1 MEKICLK
8 LLWTAKH
15 ENLCVSSCDSST
27 VLYFSRISNA
37 KSSRFCWM
45 LDGIKQLHRY
55 PGVPRWWDFSRRKH
69 NGMSN
74 PAEMRAF
81 NTLFNDSVL
90 YSIKYTFNT
99 RLKEDR
105 LYHWNGPH
113 VNSTKTLI
121 LLWDFLLLF
130 ETFSQEGSGI
140 LYWWEL
146 REFIELN
153 AFLLH

>member
-1 MEKICLK
+1 
-8 LLWTAKH
+8 
-15 ENLCVSSCDSST
+15 
-27 VLYFSRISNA
+27 
-37 KSSRFCWM
+37 M

-99 RLKEDR
+99 RLRGQPVPLKWPSCQF
-105 LYHWNGPH
+105 HK
-113 VNSTKTLI
+113 NSDTSLG
-121 LLWDFLLLF
+121 FF
-130 ETFSQEGSGI
+130 
-140 LYWWEL
+140 
-146 REFIELN
+146 
-153 AFLLH
+153 AVV